1 MIRNYFDSRIE
12 KAMQDPARADDKIN
26 DNNKII
32 SKLWVS
38 SLYNVIK
45 LTLHIWMVTYL
56 VAMIWCIIL
65 KYQAKYI
72 DPENDY
78 IFFNQDTSQ
87 QMSKTHVNGETYVPY
102 FTQLLMLIYF
112 AFTTLSSIGFGDF
125 YPQNIVEKLI
135 GVFML
140 FLGGVA
146 VFSYI
151 MGVYIEI
158 IHKFSRIDQDFEE
171 SDQLEKFFCL
181 ISHFNKN
188 KMIPSELKK
197 EITTFMERK
206 WDQDRNN
213 CI

>member
-1 MIRNYFDSRIE
+1 
-12 KAMQDPARADDKIN
+12 
-26 DNNKII
+26 
-32 SKLWVS
+32 
-38 SLYNVIK
+38 
-45 LTLHIWMVTYL
+45 
-56 VAMIWCIIL
+56 
-65 KYQAKYI
+65 
-72 DPENDY
+72 
-78 IFFNQDTSQ
+78 
-87 QMSKTHVNGETYVPY
+87 
-102 FTQLLMLIYF
+102 
-112 AFTTLSSIGFGDF
+112 
-125 YPQNIVEKLI
+125 
-135 GVFML
+135 ML

>member
-1 MIRNYFDSRIE
+1 
-12 KAMQDPARADDKIN
+12 
-26 DNNKII
+26 
-32 SKLWVS
+32 
-38 SLYNVIK
+38 
-45 LTLHIWMVTYL
+45 
-56 VAMIWCIIL
+56 
-65 KYQAKYI
+65 
-72 DPENDY
+72 
-78 IFFNQDTSQ
+78 
-87 QMSKTHVNGETYVPY
+87 
-102 FTQLLMLIYF
+102 MLIYF

-125 YPQNIVEKLI
+125 YPQNVYEKVI

-158 IHKFSRIDQDFEE
+158 IHKFSQIDQDFEE

-181 ISHFNKN
+181 IARFNMN
-188 KMIPSELKK
+188 KMISTDLKK